1 MKAKRGRGS
10 PTRDVFRSFPF
21 LTKLTKANAMKPKIG
36 WIGTGVMGGACAS
49 RLLAAGREVAVFTR
63 TRSKAEPL
71 LERGAVWA
79 DSPQA
84 VAERSDVVFSIVGYP
99 RDVREIFFGARGVLS
114 AWSNGAA
121 GTNAASNGA
130 TSETPRKIFVDMTT
144 SSPELAVEIADAA
157 ERAGFDAL
165 DAPVSGGDVGAKNG
179 TLSIM
184 VGGSDAAFERLAPIF
199 ACLGTNVR
207 RQGGPGA
214 GQRTKTTNQILIA
227 GNMIGV
233 CEALLYAY
241 RAGLDLDAVL
251 ASVSSGA
258 AGSWSLSNLAPRILQ
273 GNFAPGFFVE
283 HFVKDLGIAL
293 DDAER
298 LRLSLPG
305 VALARQLY
313 LALIAQGGGR
323 LGTQALIKA
332 LATLSNV
339 DAFADDAE
347 R

>member
-1 MKAKRGRGS
+1 
-10 PTRDVFRSFPF
+10 
-21 LTKLTKANAMKPKIG
+21 MKPKIG
-36 WIGTGVMGGACAS
+36 WIGTGVMGGACAA
-49 RLLAAGREVAVFTR
+49 RLAAAGYELTVFTR
-63 TRSKAEPL
+63 TQTKAKPL
-71 LERGAVWA
+71 LDAGAVWA
-79 DSPQA
+79 DSPRA
-84 VAERSDVVFSIVGYP
+84 VAERSDVVFSCVGYP
-99 RDVREIFFGARGVLS
+99 RDVREIFFGTDGVFS
-114 AWSNGAA
+114 AWS
-121 GTNAASNGA
+121 TLDPNAAA
-130 TSETPRKIFVDMTT
+130 DRKIFVDMTT

-165 DAPVSGGDVGAKNG
+165 DAPVSGGDVGARNG
-179 TLSIM
+179 SLSIM
-184 VGGSDAAFERLAPIF
+184 VGGSATAFERLAPVF
-199 ACLGTNVR
+199 ANLGTNVR
-207 RQGGPGA
+207 RAGGPGA

-241 RAGLDLDAVL
+241 RAGLDLDGVL

-258 AGSWSLSNLAPRILQ
+258 AGSWSLSNLAPRILN
-273 GNFAPGFFVE
+273 GDFAPGFYVE

-313 LALIAQGGGR
+313 LALIAQGGER
-323 LGTQALIKA
+323 LGTQALIRA

-339 DAFADDAE
+339 DAFGVAA

>member
-1 MKAKRGRGS
+1 
-10 PTRDVFRSFPF
+10 
-21 LTKLTKANAMKPKIG
+21 
-36 WIGTGVMGGACAS
+36 MGGACAA
-49 RLLAAGREVAVFTR
+49 RLAAAEYELTVFTR
-63 TRSKAEPL
+63 TQTKAKPL
-71 LERGAVWA
+71 LDAGAVWA
-79 DSPQA
+79 DSPRA
-84 VAERSDVVFSIVGYP
+84 VAERSDVVFSCVGYP
-99 RDVREIFFGARGVLS
+99 RDVREIFFGTDGVFS
-114 AWSNGAA
+114 AWSTLDPNADAA
-121 GTNAASNGA
+121 
-130 TSETPRKIFVDMTT
+130 RKIFVDMTT

-165 DAPVSGGDVGAKNG
+165 DAPVSGGDVGARNG
-179 TLSIM
+179 SLSIM
-184 VGGSDAAFERLAPIF
+184 VGGAATAFERLAPIF
-199 ACLGTNVR
+199 ANLGTNVR
-207 RQGGPGA
+207 RAGGPGA

-241 RAGLDLDAVL
+241 RAGLDLDGVL

-258 AGSWSLSNLAPRILQ
+258 AGSWSLSNLAPRILN
-273 GNFAPGFFVE
+273 GDFAPGFYVE

-313 LALIAQGGGR
+313 LALIAQGGER
-323 LGTQALIKA
+323 LGTQALIRA

-339 DAFADDAE
+339 DAFGVSA

>member
-1 MKAKRGRGS
+1 M
-10 PTRDVFRSFPF
+10 
-21 LTKLTKANAMKPKIG
+21 NPKIG

-49 RLLAAGREVAVFTR
+49 RLLAAGCEVAVFTR
-63 TRSKAEPL
+63 SREKAAPL
-71 LERGAVWA
+71 LEQGAVWA
-79 DSPQA
+79 DSPRA
-84 VAERSDVVFSIVGYP
+84 VAERSDVVFSCVGYP
-99 RDVREIFFGARGVLS
+99 RDVRAIFFGANGVLS
-114 AWSNGAA
+114 AWA
-121 GTNAASNGA
+121 TNAA
-130 TSETPRKIFVDMTT
+130 ETPRKIFVDMTT

-157 ERAGFDAL
+157 ESAGFDAL
-165 DAPVSGGDVGAKNG
+165 DAPVSGGDVGARNG

-184 VGGSDAAFERLAPIF
+184 VGGSKTAFERLTPIF
-199 ACLGTNVR
+199 ASLGTNVR

-241 RAGLDLDAVL
+241 RAGLDLENVL

-273 GNFAPGFFVE
+273 GNFAPGFYVE

-323 LGTQALIKA
+323 RGTQALIQA

-339 DAFADDAE
+339 DAFGVSS